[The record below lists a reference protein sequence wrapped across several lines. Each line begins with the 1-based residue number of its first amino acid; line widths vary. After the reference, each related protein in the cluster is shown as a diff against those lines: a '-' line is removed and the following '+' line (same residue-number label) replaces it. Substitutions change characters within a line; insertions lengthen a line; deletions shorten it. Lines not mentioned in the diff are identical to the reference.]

1 MLDGFNKLWMM
12 GTKQEKTTMMNNVNV
27 AQESAPNALIDIR
40 GLSKRFGPEQVLRNV
55 DLAVAH
61 GDSLVLI
68 GGSGSGKSLLLK
80 CIAGLVAPTSGTI
93 WIDGKDTAG
102 MLASERQ
109 AFEGRFGMLFQRQ
122 GLFDSMLVWENVA
135 FRLLQDESLSR
146 SDAREIA
153 NEKIRSVGL
162 DVEVGDLSPAELSGG
177 MQKRVGFARAI
188 ATDPDILFLDE
199 PTAGLDPIMSN
210 VINEIIAHGVE
221 ALGATTISITS
232 DMVSARKISNRI
244 AMIDEGHIIWD
255 GSTMAIDES
264 ENPVVERFIRSN
276 VQIFQE

>member
-1 MLDGFNKLWMM
+1 MARE
-12 GTKQEKTTMMNNVNV
+12 T
-27 AQESAPNALIDIR
+27 APYSLIEIR
-40 GLSKRFGPEQVLRNV
+40 DLSKRFGQEQVLSDVNLSVGR
-55 DLAVAH
+55 

-80 CIAGLVAPTSGTI
+80 CTVGLVTPTSGSI
-93 WIDGKDTAG
+93 RVDGQDTAA
-102 MLASERQ
+102 MPARERR
-109 AFEGRFGMLFQRQ
+109 AFERRFGMLFQRQ
-122 GLFDSMLVWENVA
+122 GLFDSMTVWENVA
-135 FRLLQDESLSR
+135 FRLLQDQDLSR
-146 SDAREIA
+146 SDARDIA
-153 NEKIRSVGL
+153 DDKIRSVGL
-162 DVEVGDLSPAELSGG
+162 GVEVGDLYPAELSGG

-210 VINEIIAHGVE
+210 VINEIIIHGVE

-255 GSTMAIDES
+255 GPTMDIDES
-264 ENPVVERFIRSN
+264 GNPVVERLIRSN
-276 VQIFQE
+276 VQIFQN

>member
-1 MLDGFNKLWMM
+1 M
-12 GTKQEKTTMMNNVNV
+12 GTKQGRPTMMNNVNV
-27 AQESAPNALIDIR
+27 AQESAPNVLIDIR
-40 GLSKRFGPEQVLRNV
+40 RLSKRFGPEQVLTNV

-80 CIAGLVAPTSGTI
+80 CIVGLVAPTSGTI
-93 WIDGKDTAG
+93 WVDGKDTAG
-102 MLASERQ
+102 MRASERQ

-162 DVEVGDLSPAELSGG
+162 DVEVGDLFPAELSGG

-244 AMIDEGHIIWD
+244 AMIDEGQIIWD
-255 GSTMAIDES
+255 GPTMAIDES
-264 ENPVVERFIRSN
+264 DNPVVERFIRSN
-276 VQIFQE
+276 VQHFQE

>member
-1 MLDGFNKLWMM
+1 MM
-12 GTKQEKTTMMNNVNV
+12 GAEQGKIIVMNNANAVRETV
-27 AQESAPNALIDIR
+27 PEALIDIR
-40 GLSKRFGPEQVLRNV
+40 GLSKRFGSEQVLTNV
-55 DLAVAH
+55 NLSIRH

-80 CIAGLVAPTSGTI
+80 CIVGLVTPTSGSI
-93 WIDGKDTAG
+93 WIDGHDTAG
-102 MLASERQ
+102 MRASERR
-109 AFEGRFGMLFQRQ
+109 AFERRFGMLFQRQ

-135 FRLLQDESLSR
+135 FRLLQDQSLSR
-146 SDAREIA
+146 SDARDIA

-162 DVEVGDLSPAELSGG
+162 GVDVGDLYPAELSGG

-210 VINEIIAHGVE
+210 VINEIITHGVE

-255 GSTMAIDES
+255 GPTMDIDDS
-264 ENPVVERFIRSN
+264 DNPVVERFIRSN

>member
-1 MLDGFNKLWMM
+1 
-12 GTKQEKTTMMNNVNV
+12 MMNNVNA
-27 AQESAPNALIDIR
+27 AQESAPNVLIDIR
-40 GLSKRFGPEQVLRNV
+40 ALSKRFGPEQVLTNV
-55 DLAVAH
+55 DLAVAN

-80 CIAGLVAPTSGTI
+80 CIVGLVAPTSGAI
-93 WIDGKDTAG
+93 WIDGQDTAD
-102 MLASERQ
+102 MSASERQ

-135 FRLLQDESLSR
+135 FRLLQDQSLSR
-146 SDAREIA
+146 SDARDIA

-162 DVEVGDLSPAELSGG
+162 EVEVGDLSPAELSGG

-255 GSTMAIDES
+255 GPTMAIDES
-264 ENPVVERFIRSN
+264 DNPVVERFIRSN

>member
-1 MLDGFNKLWMM
+1 MLDGFNRLGMM
-12 GTKQEKTTMMNNVNV
+12 GTKQGRPTMMNNVNV
-27 AQESAPNALIDIR
+27 AQESAPNVLIDIR
-40 GLSKRFGPEQVLRNV
+40 RLSKRFGPEQVLTNV

-80 CIAGLVAPTSGTI
+80 CIVGLVAPTSGTI
-93 WIDGKDTAG
+93 WVDGKDTAG
-102 MLASERQ
+102 MRASERQ

-255 GSTMAIDES
+255 GPTMAIDES
-264 ENPVVERFIRSN
+264 DNPVVERFIRSN
-276 VQIFQE
+276 VQHFQE